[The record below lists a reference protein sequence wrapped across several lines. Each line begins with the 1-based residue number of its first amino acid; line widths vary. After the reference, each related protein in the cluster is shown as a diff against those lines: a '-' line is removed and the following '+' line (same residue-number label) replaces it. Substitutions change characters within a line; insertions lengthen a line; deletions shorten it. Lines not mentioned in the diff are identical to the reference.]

1 MKRAI
6 NRVVRLFIVAL
17 FFFLLSWQQPPTDDV
32 AFFVNDIIHGFKVGQ
47 QAPKLLKDAD
57 NSFIVSLFEE
67 HLKDS
72 TFYHSETSRQWL
84 AHKAGAIDVKD
95 ESDMIDKVFTRENY
109 EAAKVQAGSYNWD
122 ETRLHQELPQLAFA
136 DKVIKGE
143 TVRISYPVFSA
154 DRKYCV
160 LYYAYRNATAL
171 IIYSKQDGKWQR
183 AKFIPLGIG

>member
-1 MKRAI
+1 MRKI

-17 FFFLLSWQQPPTDDV
+17 FFFLPSWQQPPTDNGT
-32 AFFVNDIIHGFKVGQ
+32 FFVNDIIQGFKAGP
-47 QAPKLLKDAD
+47 QAPKLLKDA
-57 NSFIVSLFEE
+57 NNFFIVSLFEE

-72 TFYHSETSRQWL
+72 TFYRAERSRQWL
-84 AHKAGAIDVKD
+84 AHKAGATDVKD
-95 ESDMIDKVFTRENY
+95 ETDMIDKVFTRENY
-109 EAAKVQAGSYNWD
+109 EAAKAQKGSHQWNKS
-122 ETRLHQELPQLAFA
+122 RLHHELPQLAFA

-171 IIYSKQDGKWQR
+171 IIYSKQNGDWQR